1 MLPAAL
7 NMTDDGGAK
16 IGKRARKR
24 RSSDNVSDNDYTH
37 RRKQPK
43 IDNIDQ
49 PAASA
54 GISRKSDK
62 PKGKPKAKTQPGS
75 KHQLRNAGAKISHT
89 SVEQA
94 TSLLQLAGLRRS
106 DRLKRKVESSQD
118 HAEAD
123 VKVSQP
129 NKRARTTVTTVGMDE
144 EQLGAAFSADA
155 ALNSECSN
163 ARQETAAVFS
173 ADAAPS
179 VGCSNVRQKTVR
191 KGAANTKTQTRRRRL
206 HQTSGLPVASNA
218 PHRE

>member
-1 MLPAAL
+1 
-7 NMTDDGGAK
+7 
-16 IGKRARKR
+16 
-24 RSSDNVSDNDYTH
+24 
-37 RRKQPK
+37 
-43 IDNIDQ
+43 
-49 PAASA
+49 
-54 GISRKSDK
+54 
-62 PKGKPKAKTQPGS
+62 
-75 KHQLRNAGAKISHT
+75 
-89 SVEQA
+89 
-94 TSLLQLAGLRRS
+94 
-106 DRLKRKVESSQD
+106 
-118 HAEAD
+118 
-123 VKVSQP
+123 
-129 NKRARTTVTTVGMDE
+129 MDE